1 MSLGVIELILEHGL
15 LALQLFMM
23 LFNLDELLIF
33 HILQPILKVAKLAFT
48 FSHLFDGGLHIILDL
63 FFTIL

>member
-1 MSLGVIELILEHGL
+1 M

-23 LFNLDELLIF
+23 LFNLDELLIL
-33 HILQPILKVAKLAFT
+33 HILELILKVAKLAFT
-48 FSHLFDGGLHIILDL
+48 FPHLFYSGLHVILDL